1 MKMKRYLLFAVF
13 GVVAMC
19 ASAQDRFYIED
30 FSITPGETCTV
41 SILLDNATAY
51 TAFQTDIYMPEGLT
65 IEQEDGD
72 YIFELTTR
80 KARDHNI
87 ASQPQPNGSI
97 RVMSYSP
104 GVKAYSGNNG
114 ALVTF
119 NVTAATAFAGPA
131 TILLKNTLFT
141 TTAGVEIA
149 FSDEQCV
156 VTVPATGLMGDV
168 DDDSEISIRD
178 VSYFIDYLLSGD
190 ATGINLANADVNGD
204 GEVAINDV
212 SILIDKLLNNN

>member
-104 GVKAYSGNNG
+104 GVKAYSGNSG

-119 NVTAATAFAGPA
+119 IVTAAADFAGPS
-131 TILLKNTLFT
+131 TIQLKNTLFT
-141 TTAGVEIA
+141 TTAGMEIA
-149 FSDEQCV
+149 FGDEQCV
-156 VTVPATGLMGDV
+156 VTVPATGLKGDV
-168 DDDSEISIRD
+168 DNDGEVGISD
-178 VSYFIDYLLSGD
+178 VSALIDYLLNGD
-190 ATGINLANADVNGD
+190 ATGLNLANADLD
-204 GEVAINDV
+204 TDSEVAINDV